1 MYNCEMFFNFINT
14 NQCIN
19 INVRAWNSEL
29 EELKENV
36 KKEVTEQIETFFSD
50 VDTNIIQVST

>member
-1 MYNCEMFFNFINT
+1 MFFNFINT